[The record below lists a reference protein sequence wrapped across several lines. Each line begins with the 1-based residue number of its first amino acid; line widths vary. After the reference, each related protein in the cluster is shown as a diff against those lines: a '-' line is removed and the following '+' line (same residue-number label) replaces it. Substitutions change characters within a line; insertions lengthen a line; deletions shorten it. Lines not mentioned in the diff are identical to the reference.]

1 MYSKKRMI
9 LEPLISVFGPL
20 LVIDA
25 IYNFS
30 FSKIIFYIVFE

>member
-9 LEPLISVFGPL
+9 LEPLISVFVPL

-25 IYNFS
+25 IYSFS
-30 FSKIIFYIVFE
+30 FTKIIYHIIFG